1 MLQIQGVKGE
11 AVVKL
16 RRTLDNAGDAVLST
30 FPKGKQ
36 HGEYT
41 IILSL
46 TICGILKQGI
56 VQLQPAVFI
65 DSYLCSSRVVY
76 ATLGVKLIVITL
88 PRMMSKEYIFNSINV
103 A

>member
-11 AVVKL
+11 AVVTYAEPL
-16 RRTLDNAGDAVLST
+16 TTSRRGGISSA

-41 IILSL
+41 MVLNL

-56 VQLQPAVFI
+56 AQLQPPVFI

-76 ATLGVKLIVITL
+76 ATLG
-88 PRMMSKEYIFNSINV
+88 
-103 A
+103 